1 MSIRRVF
8 YDGVA
13 RANAVL
19 QNYFLRNYFLNVSRN
34 EFMRE
39 YGEFVPDLP

>member
-1 MSIRRVF
+1 MSILRVF
-8 YDGVA
+8 FEKSA
-13 RANAVL
+13 RANVVL